1 VAVLPYQNR
10 DDANREQ
17 SLRRRLFGP
26 SREEVWSRLAERIG
40 GGRVIDEGFW
50 RGGKKFEVEVEEWT
64 VTLDTYAV
72 STGKTTAVFTRMRA
86 PYVNRDGFRFR
97 VYRKHIFT
105 WLGKILGQQD
115 VEIGDA
121 SFDENFVVQGNH
133 EAKVRRL
140 LRNGRIRE
148 LIDAQPGICFEVKD
162 DEGWFG
168 RKFPEGVDEL
178 HFVTGGVITDVER
191 LRLLYELFAETL
203 NELCRMG
210 SAYEDEPGV
219 G

>member
-1 VAVLPYQNR
+1 MAVLPFQNR

-26 SREEVWSRLAERIG
+26 SKQEVWSRLAEHV
-40 GGRVIDEGFW
+40 GGRVIDNGFW
-50 RGGKKFEVEVEEWT
+50 RGGSRFEVEAGEWT
-64 VTLDTYAV
+64 ITLDTYAV

-97 VYRKHIFT
+97 IYRKHVFT
-105 WLGKILGQQD
+105 WLGKLFGQQD
-115 VEIGDA
+115 VEVGDVE
-121 SFDENFVVQGNH
+121 FDENFVVQGND
-133 EAKVRRL
+133 ESKVRAL
-140 LRNGRIRE
+140 LRNEKIRE
-148 LIDAQPGICFEVKD
+148 LIEAQTGICFEVKD

-178 HFVTGGVITDVER
+178 YFVTGGIITDVER

-203 NELCRMG
+203 EELCRMG
-210 SAYEDEPGV
+210 SAYEDELGR

>member
-1 VAVLPYQNR
+1 MAVLPYQNR
-10 DDANREQ
+10 DEADREQ
-17 SLRRRLFGP
+17 SLQRRLFGP
-26 SREEVWSRLAERIG
+26 SREEVWSRLAEQIG
-40 GGRVIDEGFW
+40 NGRVIDEGFW
-50 RGGKKFEVEVEEWT
+50 RGKEFEAEVGEWT
-64 VTLDTYAV
+64 LTLDTIHQN
-72 STGKTTAVFTRMRA
+72 KTVWTRMRA

-97 VYRKHIFT
+97 IYRKHLFT
-105 WLGKILGQQD
+105 WLEKLLWAQD
-115 VEIGDA
+115 IEVGDA
-121 SFDENFVVQGNH
+121 AFDEKFVVQGNH

-140 LRNGRIRE
+140 LRNARIRE
-148 LIDAQPGICFEVKD
+148 LMEAQPRISFQVRD

-168 RKFPEGVDEL
+168 RKFPAGVDEL
-178 HFVTGGVITDVER
+178 YFLAGGVIKDVER

>member
-1 VAVLPYQNR
+1 MAVLPYQNR

-26 SREEVWSRLAERIG
+26 SKEEVWARLAGKIG
-40 GGRVIDEGFW
+40 GQVIDEGFW
-50 RGGKKFEVEVEEWT
+50 RGGKKFEVEVGEWT
-64 VTLDTYAV
+64 LTLDVYAV
-72 STGKTTAVFTRMRA
+72 STGKTVVHFTRMRA

-97 VYRKHIFT
+97 VHRKHLFT
-105 WLGKILGQQD
+105 WLAKLFGQQD
-115 VEIGDA
+115 LELGDRP
-121 SFDENFVVQGNH
+121 FDESFVVRGND

-140 LRNGRIRE
+140 LSNARIRE

-178 HFVTGGVITDVER
+178 YFVTGGVITDVER

-203 NELCRMG
+203 QELCRMG